1 MNRSEHPFCAFLR
14 LNLDMNISRIL
25 PLAGV
30 LGIFLA
36 IAPDS
41 SAFQSSQAQ
50 SRHLTVTPQPLPALT
65 PANAATPA
73 SSEPQPTELTF
84 TGEATLGK
92 TFEREIGYGL
102 LFRLVPTVGDE
113 DSGWN
118 IAIVPKSGAPDDE
131 FVGIAT
137 PPYHFYNPR
146 YLDTSYATSAKD
158 AVAFNPRPFNFVLT
172 HADSEVAGEYV
183 NMTIYPNH
191 ATKEDFDEIDQKAS
205 KVEIGTGELHIL
217 DSRITP
223 GDSEKETG
231 KIDWIKFE
239 VKLKFHSGMNMTD
252 VLDPYTSVSK

>member
-1 MNRSEHPFCAFLR
+1 
-14 LNLDMNISRIL
+14 MNISRIL
-25 PLAGV
+25 PPATALA
-30 LGIFLA
+30 IFLA
-36 IAPDS
+36 IAPAS

-50 SRHLTVTPQPLPALT
+50 SRPLTVTPQPLPAQT
-65 PANAATPA
+65 PAKAASPS
-73 SSEPQPTELTF
+73 SSEPQPEELSF
-84 TGEATLGK
+84 TGEVTLGK
-92 TFEREIGYGL
+92 TFEREIGHGL
-102 LFRLVPTVGDE
+102 IFRLVPTIGDE

-172 HADSEVAGEYV
+172 HADSEVAGKYV

-191 ATKEDFDEIDQKAS
+191 ATKEDFEEIDQEAA

-223 GDSEKETG
+223 GNFENETG
-231 KIDWIKFE
+231 KIEWIKFE
-239 VKLKFHSGMNMTD
+239 VKLKFRSGMNMTD
-252 VLDPYTSVSK
+252 VLDPSTRVSQ